1 MKNLNKIIYMLIIS
15 FVAISCIQE
24 EMIETNPSFI
34 LSFER
39 DGASSAT
46 AGTRFFVI
54 PEGSGEFFTLFD
66 GTEGHIWGEP
76 GAKGTDF
83 NKADSLPVNYA
94 KAGKYNLTLVVG
106 STGDYG
112 NKFSQN
118 FKTVTVDVVDF
129 RNSFTAFN
137 INETD
142 GTITTSNEILFSVP
156 DVVTDYNFVASFGLN
171 STDAKVYVNG
181 IEQESGKTINDF
193 SSPLVYVVKSGQGN
207 EQTYTVKFST
217 FPSSNEKALTKFQL
231 GVGGNGEIAQIDEEK
246 KVINLV
252 SNYATN
258 LSSVRLII
266 ASSFASTVYIS
277 NTLYS
282 DRRNYNLT
290 STGINEIKVV
300 AQNKSE
306 VIYKLNTT
314 LDKPVNTFTFAGL
327 VPAPQGVI
335 NEADKTITVDV
346 LKGTDITKLV
356 AVWTGSIGKVTV
368 GTTTQVNGKTENN
381 FSSPV
386 TYTFY
391 KGTTAGDKYKVTVN
405 VK

>member
-1 MKNLNKIIYMLIIS
+1 MKNLYRIIYTLFVSLI
-15 FVAISCIQE
+15 VVSCIEE

-39 DGASSAT
+39 DGATNAI

-54 PEGSGEFFTLFD
+54 PDGSGEFYTLFD
-66 GTEGHIWGEP
+66 GTEGHVWGEP

-83 NKADSLPVNYA
+83 NKADSLPVNYP
-94 KAGKYNLTLVVG
+94 KAGKYNLTLVVS
-106 STGDYG
+106 STGEYG
-112 NKFSQN
+112 NDFSQN
-118 FKTVTVDVVDF
+118 FKTVAVDVVDF
-129 RNSFTAFN
+129 RNSFTVFN
-137 INETD
+137 IN
-142 GTITTSNEILFSVP
+142 GTEGNITANNEILFSVP

-171 STDAKVYVNG
+171 SPDAKAYVNG
-181 IEQESGKTINDF
+181 IEQESGNTLNDF
-193 SSPLVYVVKSGQGN
+193 SSPLVYVIKSNQGT

-217 FPSSNEKALTKFQL
+217 FPSSDEKAITKFQL
-231 GVGGNGEIAQIDEEK
+231 GVGGNGEIAAIDEEN
-246 KVINLV
+246 KVINLL

-266 ASSFASTVYIS
+266 SSSYASKVYIS
-277 NTLYS
+277 DVVYS
-282 DRRNYNLT
+282 DRKNYNLT
-290 STGINEIKVV
+290 STGVKEIKVV

-335 NEADKTITVDV
+335 NETDKTITVDV

-381 FSSPV
+381 FSAPV

>member
-1 MKNLNKIIYMLIIS
+1 MKNLNKIIYMLFIS

-46 AGTRFFVI
+46 AGTSFFVI

-66 GTEGHIWGEP
+66 GTEGHVWGEL

-83 NKADSLPVNYA
+83 NKADSLPVNYP
-94 KAGKYNLTLVVG
+94 KAGKYNLTLVVS

-112 NKFSQN
+112 NDFSQN
-118 FKTVTVDVVDF
+118 FKTVAVDVVDF

-137 INETD
+137 IN
-142 GTITTSNEILFSVP
+142 GTEGNITVNNEILFSVP

-171 STDAKVYVNG
+171 SPDAKAYVNG

-193 SSPLVYVVKSGQGN
+193 SSPLVYVIKSNQGT
-207 EQTYTVKFST
+207 EQTYSVKFST
-217 FPSSNEKALTKFQL
+217 FPSSDEKAITKFQL
-231 GVGGNGEIAQIDEEK
+231 GVGGNGEIAQIDEEN
-246 KVINLV
+246 KVINLL

-258 LSSVRLII
+258 ISSVRLII
-266 ASSFASTVYIS
+266 SSSYASSVYIS
-277 NTLYS
+277 NAIYS
-282 DRRNYNLT
+282 DRKNYNLT
-290 STGINEIKVV
+290 STGVKEIKVV

-335 NEADKTITVDV
+335 NETDKTITVDV
-346 LKGTDITKLV
+346 LKGTDITRLV
-356 AVWTGSIGKVTV
+356 AVWTGTVGKVTV

-381 FSSPV
+381 FSAPV